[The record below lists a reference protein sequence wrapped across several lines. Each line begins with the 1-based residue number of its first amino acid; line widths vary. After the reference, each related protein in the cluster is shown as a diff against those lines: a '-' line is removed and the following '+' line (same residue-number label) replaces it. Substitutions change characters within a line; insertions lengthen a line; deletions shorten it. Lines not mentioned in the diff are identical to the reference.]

1 MAGSPHVPADRVGRS
16 CVEYISST
24 HEGHV
29 WLSRKE
35 HYDQL
40 VMSVL
45 GGRGG
50 HTSMHAV
57 HLPCVD

>member
-1 MAGSPHVPADRVGRS
+1 MCQLTELVGAAWNIYQ
-16 CVEYISST
+16 VHI
-24 HEGHV
+24 EGHL
-29 WLSRKE
+29 WLNRKE

-57 HLPCVD
+57 YLPCVD